1 MPFKSEAQRKYL
13 WANEPEI
20 ARDWTDTYGSG
31 IQAAQGGRI
40 GFFKGAQADARAG
53 RASMSPGTSA
63 DYTPGAGHRDS
74 GGPSITA
81 GFFEPKVLQPG
92 LDRAKANV
100 DRKKAILSGAIGDPD
115 DPSTWNFAE
124 GGMIGSVGG
133 ISRPKYQE
141 GNMVGAEMEGAEME
155 GAEMEGAMMQS
166 QEVIKE
172 LYDALIAQGLSPQE
186 AMEKIK
192 EIIAASGAE
201 RPQSPMMAEEFPG
214 QEFGGGPRAPAAF
227 GGIMD
232 TYTGRRK
239 YGLGSFIKKA
249 FKKVKKLASSKIG
262 KLALMY
268 AAGTYLGGMPA
279 FGGGVG
285 GKGMGWEKFIPR
297 LLDPMSTEGGI
308 SNVGRTAMNLV
319 RGKPAVT
326 TNQYS
331 PFLEAGYNKNLSK
344 AVTPVAPSL
353 IPGVSNKVLAGVAG
367 PAIGAGL
374 FTAAQPPEELGGEVQ
389 GEYDEDLQK
398 WKDYYAGLGSDYS
411 VNPDLLKSA
420 QGGRVGRQE
429 GGLMN
434 LGGMEKDY
442 RNDGGFV
449 PLGGEEKADDVPARL
464 SRNEFVFT
472 ADAVRN
478 AGEGDIDRGAE
489 VMENVMK
496 NLEGGGKISEESQG
510 QGAQEMFETSE
521 RLSEVI

>member
-31 IQAAQGGRI
+31 IQAAQGGI
-40 GFFKGAQADARAG
+40 
-53 RASMSPGTSA
+53 
-63 DYTPGAGHRDS
+63 
-74 GGPSITA
+74 
-81 GFFEPKVLQPG
+81 
-92 LDRAKANV
+92 
-100 DRKKAILSGAIGDPD
+100 
-115 DPSTWNFAE
+115 
-124 GGMIGSVGG
+124 IGSVGG
-133 ISRPKYQE
+133 ISRPKYQQ
-141 GNMVGAEMEGAEME
+141 GNMVGGEM

-166 QEVIKE
+166 QEVIKD
-172 LYDALIAQGLSPQE
+172 LFDALIAQGLSPQA

-192 EIIAASGAE
+192 DIIAGAQAEEPEEGPRSPEQGPAEAPIPQFSGGQREQGPRAAPWQQGPRGRAPSLTLGPE
-201 RPQSPMMAEEFPG
+201 RPMMGEEFPG
-214 QEFGGGPRAPAAF
+214 QEFRGRPRAPAAF

-268 AAGTYLGGMPA
+268 VAGTYLGGTAA
-279 FGGGVG
+279 FGGTGWGSAVG
-285 GKGMGWEKFIPR
+285 QTPWKKFGAQLLSPTGKQGIGNVFRPKGWSMFQKAPNVLSTAGSENIGSVSKVKELMDAKRQLSLNELNFLKATKPQSFIDKIP
-297 LLDPMSTEGGI
+297 GGI
-308 SNVGRTAMNLV
+308 TTAI
-319 RGKPAVT
+319 AV
-326 TNQYS
+326 
-331 PFLEAGYNKNLSK
+331 
-344 AVTPVAPSL
+344 PSL
-353 IPGVSNKVLAGVAG
+353 IAGATVDQQQPEEFGELDTEYDTKKSDFDRYLAG
-367 PAIGAGL
+367 L
-374 FTAAQPPEELGGEVQ
+374 DTYEGGDFRVPSQ
-389 GEYDEDLQK
+389 YR
-398 WKDYYAGLGSDYS
+398 AS
-411 VNPDLLKSA
+411 
-420 QGGRVGRQE
+420 QGGRIGRQE

-478 AGEGDIDRGAE
+478 AGGGDIDRGAE